1 VEYVLFSLVKN
12 VTLIVAIM
20 TMNFHFIALD
30 LWLVIKN
37 VVNLYVILLKLKR
50 KLEVF
55 YFLD

>member
-12 VTLIVAIM
+12 VILIVAIM
-20 TMNFHFIALD
+20 TLNFHFIALD

-37 VVNLYVILLKLKR
+37 VVNLYVILPKLRR